1 MDLKDF
7 EFNSNEPI
15 YIQIMEHIRK
25 AIAAGELR
33 EHDKLPSVR
42 EMSSSLGINPNTI
55 QRAYG
60 ELERLNITYTKRGM
74 GSFVSEEKGNSNDL
88 KYKMGNEIAE
98 KFLRDM
104 KSIGIL
110 TDEAIKI
117 LKCIDKR

>member
-1 MDLKDF
+1 MNLKDF
-7 EFNSNEPI
+7 EYNSNEPI

-25 AIAAGELR
+25 AIAAGEIR
-33 EHDKLPSVR
+33 AHDKLPSVR

-98 KFLRDM
+98 KFLKDM

-117 LKCIDKR
+117 LKGIDKK